1 MKTTAILRRGLA
13 AAAVLVIATSGLAAC
28 GNDNGPSNP
37 RTVTVVGSGEVK
49 GTPDTLSADIGVE
62 VTGNDVTSALNGANE
77 KVKAV
82 TDALV
87 NAGVDRKDIQTQQVS
102 INPQYSSP
110 APGGV
115 SQISSYVA
123 TNSLRV
129 TVRDL
134 SKASTVLSAAATAG
148 GDDTRISNVGFSID
162 DNTKLMN
169 QARESAFND
178 ARSRAE
184 QYASLAGDSLG
195 LVISVDESTTTDQ
208 SSPGPMMRSTM
219 SASPVP
225 IEAGQ
230 QSVTLTVKVTYAL
243 D

>member
-1 MKTTAILRRGLA
+1 MKSGALARRVLA
-13 AAAVLVIATSGLAAC
+13 VAAAVVVGVSGLAAC
-28 GNDNGPSNP
+28 GSDNGPTNP
-37 RTVTVVGSGEVK
+37 RTVTVVGTGEVK

-62 VTGNDVTSALNGANE
+62 VTGSDVTAALNGASA
-77 KVKAV
+77 KVKSV

-87 NAGVDRKDIQTQQVS
+87 AAGVDRKDIQTRQVS

-110 APGGV
+110 APGGT
-115 SQISSYVA
+115 SQISNYVA

-134 SKASTVLSAAATAG
+134 AKASNVLAAAATAG

-169 QARESAFND
+169 EARASAFND
-178 ARSRAE
+178 AKSRAE

-195 LVISVDESTTTDQ
+195 EVISVDESSSQQ
-208 SSPGPMMRSTM
+208 SSPETPMLRTTM
-219 SASPVP
+219 AAPVP
-225 IEAGQ
+225 IEAGE

-243 D
+243 S